1 MKVYEVVTQ
10 RLLKKMEEGIIPWA
24 RGWKPKY
31 HLPVNW
37 VTGKPYQGMNLMLL
51 DWNAQ
56 YATYKQINEAGG
68 KVRKGA
74 KSYPI
79 IFWKTFEVEKEAK
92 ENSVTTETKYF
103 LQYYSVFEV
112 GIDTEGI
119 ERKELPPMPIY
130 QSKKLVESYLKSG
143 IIINHGY
150 PSASYEKERDAI
162 RMPHPEAFKDINYYQ
177 KTLFH
182 EMIHSTGHPSRLA
195 RPLDTKSENLKSYAK
210 EELIAEIGSSY
221 LCYLTG
227 IDSEAILNQNASYLQ
242 SWLRVLN
249 DNPKMLI
256 TAASAAQ
263 KAAGYIEGCQT
274 TQKAKVA

>member
-1 MKVYEVVTQ
+1 
-10 RLLKKMEEGIIPWA
+10 
-24 RGWKPKY
+24 
-31 HLPVNW
+31 
-37 VTGKPYQGMNLMLL
+37 
-51 DWNAQ
+51 
-56 YATYKQINEAGG
+56 
-68 KVRKGA
+68 
-74 KSYPI
+74 
-79 IFWKTFEVEKEAK
+79 
-92 ENSVTTETKYF
+92 
-103 LQYYSVFEV
+103 
-112 GIDTEGI
+112 
-119 ERKELPPMPIY
+119 
-130 QSKKLVESYLKSG
+130 
-143 IIINHGY
+143 
-150 PSASYEKERDAI
+150 
-162 RMPHPEAFKDINYYQ
+162 MPHPEAFKDINYYQ